1 MPLVVPI
8 ALMHGFSHLH
18 AVVNI
23 GVVLIPLVGTLH
35 VVLRS
40 NRVETECHPSRMLL
54 GSDVFQREIEYLPG
68 TFLIRHACI
77 VFNILIGCI
86 ESWDFKIVCFI
97 VISNI
102 GIFHIYI
109 LRSHILYAHFITV
122 NIGHAEL
129 AHLIMIVAVE
139 THPIARRGFHLNAF
153 AESIGRRNNS
163 KPFQRLTIN
172 RSKCVITPG
181 KSFGLDIERGADSLG
196 LIHVETIVARLIAL
210 HHVSIRTLLGRYYLG
225 NERSL

>member
-1 MPLVVPI
+1 MPPKPN
-8 ALMHGFSHLH
+8 ASWKRC
-18 AVVNI
+18 
-23 GVVLIPLVGTLH
+23 IPK
-35 VVLRS
+35 
-40 NRVETECHPSRMLL
+40 EK
-54 GSDVFQREIEYLPG
+54 FEYLPG

-139 THPIARRGFHLNAF
+139 THPIARRGFSPQRFSLKAS
-153 AESIGRRNNS
+153 ADGTAV